1 MMSKKFSIKTILSS
15 CLAFI
20 LFSCN
25 APAQNKNVDAST
37 FQQHLSNN
45 DVQLLDVRTMDEYSS
60 GHIKNALLANWMD
73 KEEFTQHVQYLDKE
87 KPVLVYCASGGR
99 SSQAAEWLAENG
111 FKNIENLKGGF
122 IEWRLEKKPVEATGN
137 VAQMTIDD
145 YYNLLKND
153 KSVLV
158 DFGAAWCPPCKIMQP
173 VLDSLQNDLKDNF
186 KIVKVDAM
194 NTAVMQQ
201 LDVSTLPTF
210 IVYKNGKEVWR
221 KQGTTSK
228 NELKKELG
236 E

>member
-1 MMSKKFSIKTILSS
+1 MSKKISIRITISF

-25 APAQNKNVDAST
+25 APAQNKNVDVST
-37 FQQHLSNN
+37 FQQHLND
-45 DVQLLDVRTMDEYSS
+45 DVQLLDVRTMGEYSS

-73 KEEFTQHVQYLDKE
+73 KKEFTQHVQYLDKE
-87 KPVLVYCASGGR
+87 KAVLIYCASGSR
-99 SSQAAEWLAENG
+99 SGQAAKWLAENG

-122 IEWRLEKKPVEATGN
+122 TEWKLENKPVEAERN

-153 KSVLV
+153 KPVLV
-158 DFGAAWCPPCKIMQP
+158 DFGAEWCPPCKIMQP
-173 VLDSLQNDLKDNF
+173 VLDNLQNEMKDNF
-186 KIVKVDAM
+186 KLVKVDAM

-210 IVYKNGKEVWR
+210 VVYKNGKEVWR
-221 KQGTTSK
+221 KQGIASK
-228 NELKKELG
+228 DELKKELS